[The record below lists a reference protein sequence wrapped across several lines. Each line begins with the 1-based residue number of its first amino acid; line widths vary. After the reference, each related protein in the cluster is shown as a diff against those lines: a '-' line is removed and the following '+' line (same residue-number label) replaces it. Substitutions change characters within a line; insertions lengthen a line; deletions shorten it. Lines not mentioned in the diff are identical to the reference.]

1 MNNEQVFSCNKGP
14 LNLAHKHGRQAE
26 RKVLQKKFDE
36 AIQEH
41 DKAREHLSEALKLT
55 TVTQAVQSLTLQLE
69 YHRKEKDIV
78 QLKKTQ
84 HEIRRKI
91 VEHQLER
98 ARQKVIASCLEV
110 MATSSEDNSNEI
122 QKAIFRTM
130 EEADS
135 LLDLLIVNKSDIPN
149 HLPAS
154 SASSKPAGSKLPK
167 TDKNVIEELHTIN
180 IQLKKLIKQLM
191 NELSEKD
198 KQIAGLKTRLKFYEG
213 SNFSTPS
220 DIWES
225 NDSTLDPK

>member
-1 MNNEQVFSCNKGP
+1 MNNEEAFYCNKGP

-26 RKVLQKKFDE
+26 KKLLQMQFDE
-36 AIQEH
+36 AVLEH
-41 DKAREHLSEALKLT
+41 DKAKEYLLEALKIT

-69 YHRKEKDIV
+69 YHKKQKDFV
-78 QLKKTQ
+78 QFKKTQ
-84 HEIRRKI
+84 HEIRKKI
-91 VEHQLER
+91 IDHQLMK
-98 ARQKVIASCLEV
+98 ARQDI

-135 LLDLLIVNKSDIPN
+135 LLDMLVVNKTDIPP
-149 HLPAS
+149 HSSLPGITPS
-154 SASSKPAGSKLPK
+154 SGGKPAGTKLPK

-198 KQIAGLKTRLKFYEG
+198 RTIAGLRTRLKFYEG
-213 SNFSTPS
+213 SNFSSPS

-225 NDSTLDPK
+225 QDSTLDPK

>member
-1 MNNEQVFSCNKGP
+1 MNNEEVFSCNKGP
-14 LNLAHKHGRQAE
+14 LNLAHKHERQAE
-26 RKVLQKKFDE
+26 RKILQKKFDE
-36 AIQEH
+36 ALIEH
-41 DKAREHLSEALKLT
+41 DKAKEYLIEALKLT
-55 TVTQAVQSLTLQLE
+55 HVTQAVQSLTLQLE
-69 YHRKEKDIV
+69 YHKRQKDIV
-78 QLKKTQ
+78 HLKKTQ
-84 HEIRRKI
+84 YEIRKKI
-91 VEHQLER
+91 LEHQLMK
-98 ARQKVIASCLEV
+98 ARQDIMAS
-110 MATSSEDNSNEI
+110 SSEDNSNEI

-135 LLDLLIVNKSDIPN
+135 LLDLLIINKNDIPP
-149 HLPAS
+149 HVPATS

-198 KQIAGLKTRLKFYEG
+198 RQIAGLKTRLKFYEG

-225 NDSTLDPK
+225 QDSTLDPK